1 MSGHRPRVPGLENSP
16 QWPKFHMR
24 NLGLHLKL
32 KGKLCAAS
40 VGLLGV
46 GEREPQPPV
55 ENHFTA
61 RKKVVWKWKISDTAV
76 LGRAHGT
83 LILQMWTQEQRHKV
97 PCFQPRS

>member
-1 MSGHRPRVPGLENSP
+1 
-16 QWPKFHMR
+16 MR

-76 LGRAHGT
+76 LGRADTGAE
-83 LILQMWTQEQRHKV
+83 TQSALLSATQLEKG
-97 PCFQPRS
+97 